1 MDLRNVSRL
10 WINVTN
16 AKSTNLKIDIFPNVT
31 EKYRKTSE
39 TLFGDSIHGEIG
51 VVSAIET
58 LRIIGLQGRPVI
70 EANIYELKKA

>member
-1 MDLRNVSRL
+1 MSRL

-16 AKSTNLKIDIFPNVT
+16 AKSTNLKIEIFPNVT
-31 EKYRKTSE
+31 EKYRKTFE

-58 LRIIGLQGRPVI
+58 LRIIGLQGRHVI
-70 EANIYELKKA
+70 QANIYKPKEA